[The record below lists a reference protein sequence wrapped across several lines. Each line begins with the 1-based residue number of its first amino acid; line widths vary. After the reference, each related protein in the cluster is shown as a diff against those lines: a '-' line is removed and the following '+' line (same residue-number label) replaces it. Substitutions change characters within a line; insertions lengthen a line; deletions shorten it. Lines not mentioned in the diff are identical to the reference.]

1 MKILWFCNTPC
12 CALEKISKEK
22 TISGGWLNT
31 MSTELAKISDI
42 ELHIA
47 FYWTQNIKPFCYQ
60 KIYYHPIYIR
70 SANNKFSRWIKR
82 VKCIQFPSKEDIT
95 PLINITSSI
104 KPDLIHVHG
113 TEENFGLIALQIK
126 NIPIVI
132 SIQGFISSIH
142 AKLFSGIP
150 QDKVRIYESLL
161 DKISY
166 KGERTIEKVLNHK
179 RTREKMI
186 LSHTKYII
194 GRTDFDRFCSLVYN
208 PFRTYYKVNEI
219 MREVFFKHQWIKE
232 NSSSPLIIT
241 TTIRDGLYKG
251 LEVIYLTSKL
261 LKQSHFNFSWQ
272 VIGITENSNYVALV
286 EKYTKLKAND
296 LGINFL
302 GRQDAYSLC
311 NILLNSDLY
320 CQTSHI
326 ENSSNST
333 CEAMALGMPIIA
345 SFAGGTSS
353 LIINNK
359 TGILVQDG
367 DPYSLGGA
375 IIELSNSFIHAQKL
389 GNEAR
394 KYAMQNLSPNNAV
407 KELLFV
413 YDQVNNDFL

>member
-1 MKILWFCNTPC
+1 MRILWFCNTPC

-31 MSTELAKISDI
+31 MSTELAQINDV

-47 FYWTQNIKPFCYQ
+47 FYWTQNIEPFCYQ

-70 SANNKFSRWIKR
+70 SENNKFNRWIKR
-82 VKCIQFPSKEDIT
+82 IKSIKSSSKEDIT
-95 PLINITSSI
+95 PLVYITSSI
-104 KPDLIHVHG
+104 KPDLIHIHG

-142 AKLFSGIP
+142 AKLFAGIP
-150 QDKVRIYESLL
+150 QNKVRLYESLL

-166 KGERTIEKVLNHK
+166 KGERTIEKVLYHK
-179 RTREKMI
+179 RTREKII

-208 PFRTYYKVNEI
+208 PSRIYYKVNEI
-219 MREVFFKHQWIKE
+219 MRDAFFKQKWIKE
-232 NSSSPLIIT
+232 KFSSPLIIT
-241 TTIRDGLYKG
+241 TTIREGLYKG
-251 LEVIYLTSKL
+251 LEIIYLTSNL

-272 VIGITENSNYVALV
+272 VIGITENSNYISLV
-286 EKYTKLKAND
+286 EKYTKLKAKY
-296 LGINFL
+296 LGIKFL
-302 GRQDAYSLC
+302 GRQDASSLC
-311 NILLNSDLY
+311 NILQNSDLY

-353 LIINNK
+353 LIINNQ

-375 IIELSNSFIHAQKL
+375 IIELSNSFANAQKL
-389 GNEAR
+389 GNKAR
-394 KYAMQNLSPNNAV
+394 EYAMQNFSPNNAI

-413 YDQVNNDFL
+413 YNQVNNDFL